1 MIKPVA
7 LITGASSGLGKAT
20 AEHLARTGWRVFG
33 TSRRFRETA
42 SGNIE
47 MLQLDVCEDDSIAN
61 CVDTVIERAGTID
74 VLVNNA
80 GFVLNGFVEE
90 CTLAQAR
97 SVMETNFFGV
107 VRMTNAVL
115 PHMRTRRNGR
125 IINIS
130 SLAGLIGSPYRAFYS
145 ASKYALEGY
154 TQALNAEVRGF
165 GIYVSMIEPGFF
177 KTGIVQAA
185 VNAGQPIED
194 YNHQRAYVDAYF
206 GQGVRHGSEPARLAR
221 LVERICRS
229 SRPRLR
235 YRIGPDSVWLP
246 RLQTLL
252 PKRLFTLGVRWYFKL
267 D

>member
-1 MIKPVA
+1 MPKPVV

-20 AEHLARTGWRVFG
+20 AEHLARSGWRVFG
-33 TSRRFRETA
+33 TSRQPREAA
-42 SGNIE
+42 SENIE
-47 MLQLDVCEDDSIAN
+47 MLPLDVCSDQSVTQ
-61 CVDTVIERAGTID
+61 CVGQVLERAGAID

-80 GFVLNGFVEE
+80 GFVLNGFAEE

-97 SVMETNFFGV
+97 SVMETNFFGM
-107 VRMTNAVL
+107 VRMTSAVL
-115 PHMRTRRNGR
+115 PHMRARRSGR

-130 SLAGLIGSPYRAFYS
+130 SLAGLIGAPYRAFYS
-145 ASKYALEGY
+145 ASKYAVEGY
-154 TQALNAEVRGF
+154 TQAINAELRGF
-165 GIYVSMIEPGFF
+165 GIMVSMIEPGFF

-185 VNAGQPIED
+185 TNAENHIED
-194 YNHQRAYVDAYF
+194 YDHQRPYVDAYF
-206 GQGVRHGSEPARLAR
+206 GQGVRCGSEPPRLAR

-229 SRPRLR
+229 AHPRLR
-235 YRIGPDSVWLP
+235 YRIGPDCVWLP